1 MDFHRERERKVRSQ
15 DALAPLEWP
24 VSVRKPS
31 PKIPKRPNTPNGNYQ
46 KYAKMSKTQAGV
58 HIVYF
63 GAGGL
68 FGCLFGDFAI
78 PKHTF
83 PQIDTAI
90 KMTARKTKNPE
101 NIGVFEVF
109 LL

>member
-1 MDFHRERERKVRSQ
+1 M
-15 DALAPLEWP
+15 
-24 VSVRKPS
+24 
-31 PKIPKRPNTPNGNYQ
+31 T
-46 KYAKMSKTQAGV
+46 KTQAGV
-58 HIVYF
+58 HIVFF

-90 KMTARKTKNPE
+90 RKTAIKTKNRDFLKDFA
-101 NIGVFEVF
+101 VFCPFKMVGARRVE
-109 LL
+109 LLTFCTPTRW

>member
-1 MDFHRERERKVRSQ
+1 
-15 DALAPLEWP
+15 
-24 VSVRKPS
+24 
-31 PKIPKRPNTPNGNYQ
+31 
-46 KYAKMSKTQAGV
+46 MSKTQAGV
-58 HIVYF
+58 HIVFF

-90 KMTARKTKNPE
+90 RKTARKTKNRE
-101 NIGVFEVF
+101 ILKEIAVFCPLKMVGARRVE
-109 LL
+109 LLTFCTPSMASGFP